1 VVDEVMSGSD
11 ARRERGH
18 GSALEIGSGILDD
31 ILAAAAAGYP
41 REACGILLGRLNEEK
56 RIVEGY
62 RPTPNRWPDRGDR
75 YLIDPEALRRAL
87 EAEEA
92 GGPRV
97 LGFFHSH
104 PDAPPVPSETD
115 RELAWPWYY
124 YVIIPVAR
132 GTPGEARVWELDPEA
147 ERFVEHP
154 LAPV

>member
-1 VVDEVMSGSD
+1 VDDVMAPGSD
-11 ARRERGH
+11 ASRERVQGA
-18 GSALEIGSGILDD
+18 ALEIGSGLLSD

-41 REACGILLGRLNEEK
+41 REACGILFGRLNEPQ

-62 RPTPNRWPDRGDR
+62 RPTPNRWPERGDR

-87 EAEEA
+87 GAEEA
-92 GGPRV
+92 GGPCV
-97 LGFFHSH
+97 LGFYHSH

-147 ERFVEHP
+147 GRFVERP
-154 LAPV
+154 LAPA

>member
-1 VVDEVMSGSD
+1 MSPGSE
-11 ARRERGH
+11 ARRELQDA
-18 GSALEIGSGILDD
+18 ALEIGSGILSD
-31 ILAAAAAGYP
+31 ILEAAAAGYP
-41 REACGILLGRLNEEK
+41 REACGILLGQLNEPK

-62 RPTPNRWPDRGDR
+62 RPTPNRWPERGDR

-87 EAEEA
+87 GAEEA

-97 LGFFHSH
+97 LGFYHSH

-124 YVIIPVAR
+124 YVIIPVAQ

-147 ERFVEHP
+147 GRFVERS
-154 LAPV
+154 LAPA

>member
-1 VVDEVMSGSD
+1 MSPGSD
-11 ARRERGH
+11 ARRERVQGA
-18 GSALEIGSGILDD
+18 ALEIGSGILSD

-41 REACGILLGRLNEEK
+41 HEACGILFGQLNEQK

-62 RPTPNRWPDRGDR
+62 RLTPNRWPERGDR

-87 EAEEA
+87 GAEEA
-92 GGPRV
+92 SGPRV
-97 LGFFHSH
+97 LGFYHSH

-124 YVIIPVAR
+124 YVIIPVAQ

-147 ERFVEHP
+147 GRFVERP
-154 LAPV
+154 LAAA